1 MGVYVR
7 GMKMPDCCWNCPC
20 FMEERDECFV
30 TKEDIEGL
38 DGLSKRLDTCP
49 LIELPDHGDLIDRDK
64 LKHGFCVECTLYPD
78 NCLGENCDWGSI
90 YHIEHAH
97 AVIPAERSEE

>member
-1 MGVYVR
+1 MSILIKGIKFDGHCWSCPCLDGEY
-7 GMKMPDCCWNCPC
+7 GDCNALEKEANHTGEPLPDCPII
-20 FMEERDECFV
+20 
-30 TKEDIEGL
+30 K
-38 DGLSKRLDTCP
+38 
-49 LIELPDHGDLIDRDK
+49 LPDEHGDLVDRDK

-90 YHIEHAH
+90 YHIEHAP